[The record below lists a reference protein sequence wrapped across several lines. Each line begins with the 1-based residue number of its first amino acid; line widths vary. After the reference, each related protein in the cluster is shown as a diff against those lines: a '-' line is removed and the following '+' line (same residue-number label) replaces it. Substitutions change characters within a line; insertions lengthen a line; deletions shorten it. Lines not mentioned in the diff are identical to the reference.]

1 MLTGIRHTAVLVL
14 GFVLAALV
22 MTCGDTQPP
31 TPKPSLSK
39 APATATAI
47 PGPSQAKAAPTVK
60 STQQNAQDVPT
71 PFPTSSPLPS
81 VTRIPTSASTPIAP
95 ETQSTGLPEPEI
107 LYEFSGSGTGE
118 TALFDA
124 GDGANI
130 LINYIGGPITVYW
143 IERDDPPREI
153 YDGPSSSNGKY
164 DTNIAES
171 GRYSIGIK
179 CDDGCEWTVR
189 IESVGGTTPIV
200 FQVDSTPKTNNSGTG
215 QASETSEAQ
224 DLAIFEEEWDVLSQS
239 EASVIL
245 SAPNTRVITLG
256 YDPGGR
262 MASINGAKT
271 SVPPNAHVMVA
282 NLELG
287 NFVVVKADQ
296 DGKFQAEID
305 GHPGTHILIKQDTT
319 GQIFNVEDPQ
329 STHGPNTL
337 RTIFPPGVLLR
348 IPVKDS
354 DTGVPFSSAGRL
366 PSDEDAPWT
375 IEGNLGQAE
384 LAPGQEIAISGQVAI
399 RTDESNRPSTGQLR
413 FKAYLLIN
421 ANGRQVG
428 GANNFVT
435 SLFTATD
442 LPIESKDLSKE
453 SYSVGTDQLNWR
465 FEDEL
470 WVSDFSTTLTIR
482 EMSDLG
488 LYQLKASLDG
498 VEDLPRKGDP
508 NILRR
513 SFLQEASIG
522 TVVVGAIAPM
532 RLTSTLLADELSE
545 GSRGGVVAREDQGL
559 FDISHRAGVRH
570 QPVLPRLDN
579 YGHLWN
585 YRLDP
590 YVPMLGVVDRSPP
603 AAPSIELDFSRS
615 DLTITVSRPDGQID
629 VLGPAP
635 LTRYT
640 VKSPRTPWHRT
651 VSEGG
656 GNLGEIPQLQTDGDQ
671 FTYEFPADG
680 DYVITL
686 NGKITD
692 LAGRVYA
699 ITGTY
704 DVTIA
709 NVLDIETSLLPG
721 TPFEVGNSLPIGLRV
736 MPGLPAAITYKVKHI
751 APDGEITARTF
762 SGKANQDGWW
772 DGDGGFF
779 KFQQDGEYRVDVEA
793 RHTDNANNM
802 WIGRL
807 TFGSAVATPEALV
820 ILHGRRG
827 ASGVSEIPTAWMLS
841 NDITDPNADH
851 MQLPYF
857 SGDIIWGQNKGQLK
871 DSVAFATSIQII
883 DDTHPL
889 ISRVREQADTVGTGI
904 SKEDLIKAGQLP
916 FGTNIK
922 PGLVGKV
929 DGVDLWAYSYISAQR
944 PGVRVREH
952 VLGDDVGGPY
962 WRFDDAYHM
971 QSGNGRQGDLPGDFK
986 FMYAAGVIRD
996 ATSGEG
1002 IYATY
1007 GSGWVMAFDDD
1018 PMGARVMPPFQGA
1031 AGGPN
1036 GGPLFTIH
1044 GREIDMFFL
1053 PLGIRPGAVLEIGES
1068 FRMAGPI
1075 MPTLPSHVEYIVTQ
1089 PGGTQR
1095 NFQGRAN
1102 NVGYFYQPEDDFVLD
1117 QAGLWTVELKVT
1129 HDGMTSAGPV
1139 EHPYPTGGPL
1149 TIDGSTFGF
1158 VVKGPDTRKLDIET
1172 SLSELSPAEWFSNVR
1187 TARFEA
1193 TLPKDWS
1200 GDKARVIVT
1209 MPGIVLVD
1217 EEVPTNGATVTW
1229 NLDAEKLNQL
1239 ANNFDY
1245 EQGIADTIDV
1255 TFYAQGILNGA
1266 PAQAVGA
1273 IVTHGARVPTT
1284 PEFVTTLAELPELSD
1299 FIANPTDQFLVD
1311 MVYVSGGHPFKGQGT
1326 KDPDNGAHV
1335 EFDNSGNQWP
1345 EGTVVTDFPAIYAV
1359 ADGYV
1364 SKISTWEPVGGKN
1377 YKYDI
1382 WFVFAQKDGTP
1393 VRFLLSIEPSTNPG
1407 DASFYEPFIVV
1418 KEGQSVR
1425 KGDVLA
1431 YMYLEPNR
1439 DFPGPHI
1446 HFSVSPEQEEQ
1457 QAPAIFTD
1465 ELVEAFH
1472 NNWGI
1477 FGFDR
1482 ENNVPPNESDTP
1494 MPPCMGYKLAAN
1506 ENPFAASASEC
1517 LK

>member
-1 MLTGIRHTAVLVL
+1 MKLSKLIPLLLIT
-14 GFVLAALV
+14 AALMLLV
-22 MTCGDTQPP
+22 GCSGDVAPPAQTATSTPAQVPPPP
-31 TPKPSLSK
+31 TS
-39 APATATAI
+39 TATLALTNT
-47 PGPSQAKAAPTVK
+47 PTAP
-60 STQQNAQDVPT
+60 
-71 PFPTSSPLPS
+71 
-81 VTRIPTSASTPIAP
+81 R
-95 ETQSTGLPEPEI
+95 TQSTGVSKSEI
-107 LYEFSGSGTGE
+107 LHEFNGSGTGK
-118 TALFDA
+118 TDA
-124 GDGANI
+124 FEAGRGAEI
-130 LINYIGGPITVYW
+130 LISYTGGPIVVYW
-143 IERDDPPREI
+143 IERDDPPRQI
-153 YDGPSSSNGKY
+153 YNGPSSSNGKY
-164 DTNIAES
+164 DFNIAES
-171 GRYSIGIK
+171 GRYSISIQ
-179 CDDGCEWTVR
+179 CDAGCEWTIR
-189 IESVGGTTPIV
+189 IQSTEGTAASASAQKPGQSNGTSNADV
-200 FQVDSTPKTNNSGTG
+200 STTL
-215 QASETSEAQ
+215 AST
-224 DLAIFEEEWDVLSQS
+224 IRKEEWDVLSDA

-245 SAPNTRVITLG
+245 AAPNTKAITLG
-256 YDPGGR
+256 YDSGRR
-262 MASINGAKT
+262 MASITGAKT
-271 SVPPNAHVMVA
+271 SVPPKAHVMVA

-287 NFVVVKADQ
+287 NFVLVKADQ

-329 STHGPNTL
+329 ATHGQTTL

-354 DTGVPFSSAGRL
+354 DTGVSFSSAGRL

-375 IEGNLGQAE
+375 IEGNLAQAQ
-384 LAPGQEIAISGQVAI
+384 LSPGQEVAISGRVAI
-399 RTDESNRPSTGQLR
+399 RTGESNRPPNGQLS
-413 FKAYLLIN
+413 FGATLLVN
-421 ANGRQVG
+421 SDGRQVG
-428 GANNFVT
+428 GAKEFTT

-442 LPIESKDLSKE
+442 LPIEHRGLSKE
-453 SYSVGTDQLNWR
+453 SYSVGEDQLNWR

-470 WVSDFSTTLTIR
+470 WVSDFSTTLAIR
-482 EMSDLG
+482 EYSGVG
-488 LYQLKASLDG
+488 LYQLKASLG
-498 VEDLPRKGDP
+498 QVENLPRKGDP
-508 NILRR
+508 NILHR
-513 SFLQEASIG
+513 SFLQKASIG
-522 TVVVGAIAPM
+522 TFMVGTPAPM

-570 QPVLPRLDN
+570 QPVIPRLDN
-579 YGHLWN
+579 YGQLWN
-585 YRLDP
+585 YRLEP

-603 AAPSIELDFSRS
+603 TAPSIELDFSRS

-686 NGKITD
+686 NGEITD

-704 DVTIA
+704 DVTVA

-736 MPGLPAAITYKVKHI
+736 MPGLPATINYEVKHI

-802 WIGRL
+802 WVGRL
-807 TFGSAVATPEALV
+807 TFGSAVATPEAPV

-827 ASGVSEIPTAWMLS
+827 ASAVSEIPTAWALS
-841 NDITDPNADH
+841 KNITDPNADH
-851 MQLPYF
+851 IQLPYF
-857 SGDIIWGQNKGQLK
+857 SGDIMWGQNKGQLK
-871 DSVAFATSIQII
+871 DSVALATSIQMV
-883 DDTHPL
+883 DETHPL
-889 ISRVREQADTVGTGI
+889 ISRAREQSDTVSTGI
-904 SKEDLIKAGQLP
+904 SKENLIKAGQLP
-916 FGTNIK
+916 FGTSIK
-922 PGLVGKV
+922 PGIVGKV
-929 DGVDLWAYSYISAQR
+929 DGVDLWAYSYASVQR

-952 VLGDDVGGPY
+952 ILGDDVGGQY

-986 FMYAAGVIRD
+986 FMYAAAVIRD
-996 ATSGEG
+996 AKLGQG
-1002 IYATY
+1002 VYAIY
-1007 GSGWVMAFDDD
+1007 GSGWVMTLDDD
-1018 PMGARVMPPFQGA
+1018 PMGARLMPPFQGA
-1031 AGGPN
+1031 AGGPD
-1036 GGPLFTIH
+1036 GGPLFTTH

-1053 PLGIRPGAVLEIGES
+1053 PLGIRPGAVLEAGES

-1075 MPTLPSHVEYIVTQ
+1075 MPTLPSHVEYTVTA
-1089 PGGTQR
+1089 PNGTQR
-1095 NFQGRAN
+1095 IFQGRAN

-1117 QAGLWTVELKVT
+1117 QVGLWTVELKVT
-1129 HDGMTSAGPV
+1129 HDGITSAGPV
-1139 EHPYPTGGPL
+1139 ERPYPTGGPL
-1149 TIDGSTFGF
+1149 TTDGSTFGF
-1158 VVKGPDTRKLDIET
+1158 VVTGPETRKLVIET

-1217 EEVPTNGATVTW
+1217 EEVPTNGAAVTW
-1229 NLDAEKLNQL
+1229 NLDAEKLNRL

-1245 EQGIADTIDV
+1245 EQGIADTIEV
-1255 TFYAQGILNGA
+1255 TFYAEGTLNGT

-1273 IVTHGARVPTT
+1273 MVTHGARVPTT
-1284 PEFVTTLAELPELSD
+1284 PEFSITLSELPELSD

-1311 MVYVSGGHPFKGQGT
+1311 MVYVSGGNPFLGQGT
-1326 KDPDNGAHV
+1326 KSPDNGAHV
-1335 EFDNSGNQWP
+1335 HFYNSGNQWP
-1345 EGTVVTDFPAIYAV
+1345 EGTAVTDFPAIYAV

-1364 SKISTWEPVGGKN
+1364 SKISPWEPVGGNN

-1382 WFVFAQKDGTP
+1382 WFVFAQKDGTA
-1393 VRFLLSIEPSTNPG
+1393 VRFLMSIEPMTNPG
-1407 DASFYEPFIVV
+1407 DNSFYEPFIVV
-1418 KEGQSVR
+1418 KEGQSIR

-1431 YMYLEPNR
+1431 YMYLEPN
-1439 DFPGPHI
+1439 DDNHGPHI
-1446 HFSVSPEQEEQ
+1446 HFSVAPEREEQ

-1472 NNWGI
+1472 NTWGI
-1477 FGFDR
+1477 LGFDR

-1494 MPPCMGYKLAAN
+1494 IPPCMGYKLAAN
-1506 ENPFAASASEC
+1506 ENPFAESASEC

>member
-1 MLTGIRHTAVLVL
+1 M
-14 GFVLAALV
+14 
-22 MTCGDTQPP
+22 
-31 TPKPSLSK
+31 
-39 APATATAI
+39 
-47 PGPSQAKAAPTVK
+47 
-60 STQQNAQDVPT
+60 
-71 PFPTSSPLPS
+71 
-81 VTRIPTSASTPIAP
+81 
-95 ETQSTGLPEPEI
+95 
-107 LYEFSGSGTGE
+107 
-118 TALFDA
+118 
-124 GDGANI
+124 
-130 LINYIGGPITVYW
+130 
-143 IERDDPPREI
+143 
-153 YDGPSSSNGKY
+153 
-164 DTNIAES
+164 
-171 GRYSIGIK
+171 
-179 CDDGCEWTVR
+179 
-189 IESVGGTTPIV
+189 
-200 FQVDSTPKTNNSGTG
+200 
-215 QASETSEAQ
+215 
-224 DLAIFEEEWDVLSQS
+224 
-239 EASVIL
+239 
-245 SAPNTRVITLG
+245 
-256 YDPGGR
+256 
-262 MASINGAKT
+262 
-271 SVPPNAHVMVA
+271 
-282 NLELG
+282 
-287 NFVVVKADQ
+287 
-296 DGKFQAEID
+296 
-305 GHPGTHILIKQDTT
+305 
-319 GQIFNVEDPQ
+319 
-329 STHGPNTL
+329 
-337 RTIFPPGVLLR
+337 R

-354 DTGVPFSSAGRL
+354 DTGVSFSSAGRL

-375 IEGNLGQAE
+375 IEGNLAQAQ
-384 LAPGQEIAISGQVAI
+384 LSPGQEVAISGQVAI
-399 RTDESNRPSTGQLR
+399 RTGESNRPPNGQLR
-413 FKAYLLIN
+413 FGATLLVN
-421 ANGRQVG
+421 SDGRQVG
-428 GANNFVT
+428 GAKEFTT
-435 SLFTATD
+435 SLFTATG
-442 LPIESKDLSKE
+442 LPIENRGLSKE
-453 SYSVGTDQLNWR
+453 SYSLGEDQLNWR

-470 WVSDFSTTLTIR
+470 WVSDFSTTLAMR
-482 EMSDLG
+482 ENSDVG
-488 LYQLKASLDG
+488 LYQVKASLGG
-498 VEDLPRKGDP
+498 VEDLPRKGDS
-508 NILRR
+508 NILHR

-615 DLTITVSRPDGQID
+615 DLTITVSRPDGQVD

-635 LTRYT
+635 LTRYA

-686 NGKITD
+686 DGQITD
-692 LAGRVYA
+692 LAGGVYA

-721 TPFEVGNSLPIGLRV
+721 TPFEVGNSFPIGLRI
-736 MPGLPAAITYKVKHI
+736 MPGLPAVINYEVKHV

-762 SGKANQDGWW
+762 SGEANQDGWW
-772 DGDGGFF
+772 DGDGEFF
-779 KFQQDGEYRVDVEA
+779 QFEQDGEYRVDVEA

-807 TFGSAVATPEALV
+807 IFGSAVATPDAPV

-827 ASGVSEIPTAWMLS
+827 ASQVSAIPTAWALS
-841 NDITDPNADH
+841 KNITDPNADH
-851 MQLPYF
+851 IQLPYF
-857 SGDIIWGQNKGQLK
+857 SGDIMWGQNNGQLK
-871 DSVAFATSIQII
+871 DSVSLATSIQMV
-883 DDTHPL
+883 DETHPL
-889 ISRVREQADTVGTGI
+889 ISRVREQANPASTGI
-904 SKEDLIKAGQLP
+904 SKEDFIKAGQLP
-916 FGTNIK
+916 FGTSIK
-922 PGLVGKV
+922 PGIVGKV
-929 DGVDLWAYSYISAQR
+929 DGVDLWAYSYASVQR

-952 VLGDDVGGPY
+952 ILGDDVGGQY

-986 FMYAAGVIRD
+986 FMYAAAVIRD
-996 ATSGEG
+996 AKLGQG
-1002 IYATY
+1002 VYAIY
-1007 GSGWVMAFDDD
+1007 GSGWVMTLDDD
-1018 PMGARVMPPFQGA
+1018 PMGARLMPPFQGA
-1031 AGGPN
+1031 AGGPD
-1036 GGPLFTIH
+1036 GGPLFTTH

-1075 MPTLPSHVEYIVTQ
+1075 MPTLPSHVEYTVTA
-1089 PGGTQR
+1089 PNGTQID
-1095 NFQGRAN
+1095 FQGRAN
-1102 NVGYFYQPEDDFVLD
+1102 NVGYFYQPEDDFLLD
-1117 QAGLWTVELKVT
+1117 QVGLWTVGLKVT

-1139 EHPYPTGGPL
+1139 EPPYPTGGPL
-1149 TIDGSTFGF
+1149 TTDGSTFGF
-1158 VVKGPDTRKLDIET
+1158 VVTGPETRKLAIET

-1193 TLPKDWS
+1193 ALPNGWS

-1217 EEVPTNGATVTW
+1217 EEVPTNGGTVTW
-1229 NLDAEKLNQL
+1229 NLDAKELNQL

-1255 TFYAQGILNGA
+1255 TFYAEGTLNGA
-1266 PAQAVGA
+1266 PAQAVGTM
-1273 IVTHGARVPTT
+1273 VTHGARVPTT
-1284 PEFVTTLAELPELSD
+1284 PEFSITLSELPELSD

-1311 MVYVSGGHPFKGQGT
+1311 MSYISGGNPFMGQGT
-1326 KDPDNGAHV
+1326 NDPDNGAHV
-1335 EFDNSGNQWP
+1335 NWDNSGNQWP
-1345 EGTVVTDFPAIYAV
+1345 EGTAVSDFPAIYAI

-1364 SKISTWEPVGGKN
+1364 KTINTWESVGETN
-1377 YKYDI
+1377 SKYDI
-1382 WFVFAQKDGTP
+1382 WFVFAQKDGVA
-1393 VRFLLSIEPSTNPG
+1393 VRFAMSIEPSTNPG

-1431 YMYLEPNR
+1431 YMYLEPNK
-1439 DFPGPHI
+1439 DIGPHI
-1446 HFSVSPEQEEQ
+1446 HFSVAPEQEEQ

-1472 NNWGI
+1472 DNWGI

-1482 ENNVPPNESDTP
+1482 KNNVPPSESDTP
-1494 MPPCMGYKLAAN
+1494 IPPCMGYKLAAS

>member
-1 MLTGIRHTAVLVL
+1 VSKVLL
-14 GFVLAALV
+14 H
-22 MTCGDTQPP
+22 
-31 TPKPSLSK
+31 
-39 APATATAI
+39 
-47 PGPSQAKAAPTVK
+47 
-60 STQQNAQDVPT
+60 
-71 PFPTSSPLPS
+71 
-81 VTRIPTSASTPIAP
+81 
-95 ETQSTGLPEPEI
+95 
-107 LYEFSGSGTGE
+107 EFDGNGTGE
-118 TALFDA
+118 TDA
-124 GDGANI
+124 FYAEVGANI
-130 LINYIGGPITVYW
+130 QISYKGGPIKVYW
-143 IERDDPPREI
+143 IEEGDPPREI
-153 YDGPSSSNGKY
+153 YSGPSLKNGAY
-164 DTNIAES
+164 DTSTDTS
-171 GRYSIGIK
+171 GNYSIGIQ
-179 CDDGCEWTVR
+179 CDDACEWIIR
-189 IESVGGTTPIV
+189 IEGIGGIASPPSPVIPETDTNASDTARKSQQPATDV
-200 FQVDSTPKTNNSGTG
+200 PGVLDSAVEK
-215 QASETSEAQ
+215 
-224 DLAIFEEEWDVLSQS
+224 EEWDVFSQS
-239 EASVIL
+239 ESAVIL
-245 SAPNTRVITLG
+245 SAPNTRAITLA
-256 YDPGGR
+256 YDSETR
-262 MASINGAKT
+262 IASITGAKK
-271 SVPPNAHVMVA
+271 SVPSEANVMVA
-282 NLELG
+282 NLQLG
-287 NFVVVKADQ
+287 NFVLVKADQ

-319 GQIFNVEDPQ
+319 GQIFIVEDPEA
-329 STHGPNTL
+329 THSENTL

-348 IPVKDS
+348 IPVEDS
-354 DTGVPFSSAGRL
+354 ETGISFSSAGRL
-366 PSDEDAPWT
+366 PSDKDAPWT
-375 IEGNLGQAE
+375 IEGNLAQAQ
-384 LAPGQEIAISGQVAI
+384 LSPGQEVPISGQVAI
-399 RTDESNRPSTGQLR
+399 RTRQSNPPIGGRLR
-413 FKAYLLIN
+413 FGAHLLIN
-421 ANGRQVG
+421 ASGRQVG
-428 GANNFVT
+428 GASLFTT
-435 SLFTATD
+435 SLFTATG
-442 LPIESKDLSKE
+442 LPIEHKGLSNE
-453 SYSVGTDQLNWR
+453 SYSVGTAQLNWR
-465 FEDEL
+465 FEDDL
-470 WVSDFSTTLTIR
+470 WISDFSSILTIR
-482 EMSDLG
+482 GMSDPG
-488 LYQLKASLDG
+488 LYQLKASLDE
-498 VEDLPRKGDP
+498 VEGLPRKGNP
-508 NILRR
+508 SILHR

-522 TVVVGAIAPM
+522 TVVVGTIAPM

-545 GSRGGVVAREDQGL
+545 GSRGGVVAREDQGF

-579 YGHLWN
+579 YGHRWN
-585 YRLDP
+585 YRLEP

-615 DLTITVSRPDGQID
+615 DLAITVARPDGQID

-635 LTRYT
+635 LTQYT

-656 GNLGEIPQLQTDGDQ
+656 GNLGEIPQLQTDDGQ
-671 FTYEFPADG
+671 FTYEFPLDG

-686 NGKITD
+686 DGEISD
-692 LAGRVYA
+692 LSGQSYA

-736 MPGLPAAITYKVKHI
+736 MPGLPATINYEVKHI
-751 APDGEITARTF
+751 APDGEVTARTF
-762 SGKANQDGWW
+762 NGQANQDGWW
-772 DGDGGFF
+772 DGDGEFF
-779 KFQQDGEYRVDVEA
+779 QFKQDGEYRVDVEA
-793 RHTDNANNM
+793 RHSDDANNM

-807 TFGSAVATPEALV
+807 TFGSAVATPEAPV

-827 ASGVSEIPTAWMLS
+827 ANGVSKIPAAWTLS
-841 NDITDPNADH
+841 QDVTDPNADH

-871 DSVAFATSIQII
+871 DSVALATSIQII
-883 DDTHPL
+883 DETHSL
-889 ISRVREQADTVGTGI
+889 VSRVREQTDVDGTNI
-904 SKEDLIKAGQLP
+904 SKDDFIKAGQLP
-916 FGTNIK
+916 FGTKIT

-929 DGVDLWAYSYISAQR
+929 DGVDLWAYSYTSAQR
-944 PGVRVREH
+944 PGIRVREH

-1007 GSGWVMAFDDD
+1007 GSGWVMALDDD

-1044 GREIDMFFL
+1044 GREIDMFLL
-1053 PLGIRPGAVLEIGES
+1053 PLGIRPGSVLESGES
-1068 FRMAGPI
+1068 FRMAAAI
-1075 MPTLPSHVEYIVTQ
+1075 MPTLPSYVEYIVTA
-1089 PGGTQR
+1089 PNGTQT

-1102 NVGYFYQPEDDFVLD
+1102 NVGYFYQPEDDFALD
-1117 QAGLWTVELKVT
+1117 QVGLWTVDLKVT
-1129 HDGMTSAGPV
+1129 HDSMTSAGPV

-1158 VVKGPDTRKLDIET
+1158 VVKGPDTRKLTIET
-1172 SLSELSPAEWFSNVR
+1172 NLSQLIPAEWFSNVR

-1193 TLPKDWS
+1193 ALPKGWS

-1217 EEVPTNGATVTW
+1217 EEVPTNGIAVTW

-1245 EQGIADTIDV
+1245 EEGIADTIDV
-1255 TFYAQGILNGA
+1255 TFYAQGILDGK
-1266 PAQAVGA
+1266 PVQAVGTM
-1273 IVTHGARVPTT
+1273 VTHGARVPTT
-1284 PEFVTTLAELPELSD
+1284 PEFSTTLSELPELSD

-1311 MVYVSGGHPFKGQGT
+1311 MNYVRGGHPFKGQGT
-1326 KDPDNGAHV
+1326 QDPDNGAHV

-1364 SKISTWEPVGGKN
+1364 DKVSPWEPVGGKN

-1382 WFVFAQKDGTP
+1382 WFVFAQKKGTP

-1407 DASFYEPFIVV
+1407 DASFYESFIVV

-1446 HFSVSPEQEEQ
+1446 HFSVSPEGEEQ

-1472 NNWGI
+1472 DNWGMS
-1477 FGFDR
+1477 GFDR
-1482 ENNVPPNESDTP
+1482 KNYVPPSESDTP
-1494 MPPCMGYKLAAN
+1494 IPPCMGYKLAAS
-1506 ENPFAASASEC
+1506 ENPFAENASEC